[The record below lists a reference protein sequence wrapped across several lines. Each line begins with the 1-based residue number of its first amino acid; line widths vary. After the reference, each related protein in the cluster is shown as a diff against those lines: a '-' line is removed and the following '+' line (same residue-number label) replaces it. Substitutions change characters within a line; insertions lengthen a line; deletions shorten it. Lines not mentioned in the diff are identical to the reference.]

1 MKRRGSYWSN
11 INREMIGRFEPGMFV
26 RPVIVESSSFYG
38 IVTEVNKPENKVYVA
53 WGNGAISQHD
63 PDEIM
68 CEHLLNNAV
77 GRRQPLPKELSNK
90 HRTVAK
96 LMGAKDWGTNPW
108 AVCHTTVDK
117 DKEPEKYERCVQKV
131 KKQEAGSR
139 RDVYSSEGGKVYTK
153 ITKGIKK

>member
-26 RPVIVESSSFYG
+26 RSVIVESSGFYG

-68 CEHLLNNAV
+68 CEHLLNNAA
-77 GRRQPLPKELSNK
+77 GRRQLLPKELSNK

-96 LMGAKDWGTNPW
+96 LMGAKDWDTNPW

-117 DKEPEKYERCVQKV
+117 DQDPKKYERCVKKV
-131 KKQEAGSR
+131 KKQQAGSR
-139 RDVYSSEGGKVYTK
+139 RDVYVAEGGKIYTK
-153 ITKGIKK
+153 IAKGIKK